1 MDPLVRPLSPPL
13 ASLFSL
19 FIRWQLHYSNARVD
33 RQSLYPELHLGSHW
47 LYHTNTMDTNEK
59 TLFDKRYD
67 KSHMIDTIDS
77 FNVQCREAIGLGK
90 GFAFSS
96 EEQIDKVVICGMGG
110 SAMAGDVARRFAK
123 VPVMV
128 NRSYTLPSFAD
139 SRTLLVAIS
148 YSGNTAE
155 TISSL
160 RDGIEKGL
168 QALCIASGGKIEQ
181 IAQENDIPFLQVPS
195 GFQPR
200 VATGYLALPLIVI
213 LSRLDL
219 VARADQWD
227 DMYAALGKVK
237 AECEA
242 SVPLHDNPAKE
253 LARALH
259 GHIPIIYGTAN
270 NTDLVA
276 MRFKTQINE
285 NAKQPAYWNAF
296 SELNHNEILAL
307 VRSDLLKNQHIVL
320 LKNSY
325 DHPENRIRMEIMT
338 ELFDEHHVPHS
349 AVSAQGETELA
360 QILSQIYFGDYV
372 SYYLALANKLD
383 PTPVEL
389 IEKFKQTLAERVS

>member
-1 MDPLVRPLSPPL
+1 M
-13 ASLFSL
+13 
-19 FIRWQLHYSNARVD
+19 
-33 RQSLYPELHLGSHW
+33 GSHW

-181 IAQENDIPFLQVPS
+181 IAQENDIPFLQVLS

>member
-1 MDPLVRPLSPPL
+1 MNNRD
-13 ASLFSL
+13 
-19 FIRWQLHYSNARVD
+19 
-33 RQSLYPELHLGSHW
+33 E
-47 LYHTNTMDTNEK
+47 
-59 TLFDKRYD
+59 TLFDSRYD
-67 KSHMIDTIDS
+67 ADRMIDTIDAFS
-77 FNVQCREAIGLGK
+77 DQCREAIALGEGFTLAGK
-90 GFAFSS
+90 GEF
-96 EEQIDKVVICGMGG
+96 DKVIICGMGG

-123 VPVMV
+123 VPIIV

-139 SRTLLVAIS
+139 ERALLVAIS

-160 RDGIEKGL
+160 KAGIKGGMKGL
-168 QALCIASGGKIEQ
+168 CIVSGGKLEGL
-181 IAQENDIPFLQVPS
+181 AQENGVPFLKVPS
-195 GFQPR
+195 GYQPR
-200 VATGYLALPLIVI
+200 AATGYLALPLLVA
-213 LSRLDL
+213 LSRLGL
-219 VARADQWD
+219 TAGADQWD
-227 DMYAALGKVK
+227 DMFTALGKVK
-237 AECEA
+237 EECAA
-242 SVPLHDNPAKE
+242 SVPLQENRAKQ
-253 LARALH
+253 LAQSLH
-259 GHIPIIYGTAN
+259 GRVPIIYGTAG

-307 VRSDLLKNQHIVL
+307 VRSDLLASQHIVL

>member
-1 MDPLVRPLSPPL
+1 MNNRD
-13 ASLFSL
+13 
-19 FIRWQLHYSNARVD
+19 
-33 RQSLYPELHLGSHW
+33 E
-47 LYHTNTMDTNEK
+47 
-59 TLFDKRYD
+59 TLFDSRYD
-67 KSHMIDTIDS
+67 ADRMIDTIDA
-77 FNVQCREAIGLGK
+77 FTDQCREAIALGEGFTLAGK
-90 GFAFSS
+90 GEF
-96 EEQIDKVVICGMGG
+96 DKVIICGMGG

-123 VPVMV
+123 VPIIV

-139 SRTLLVAIS
+139 ERALLVAIS

-160 RDGIEKGL
+160 KAGIKGGMKGL
-168 QALCIASGGKIEQ
+168 CIVSGGKLEGL
-181 IAQENDIPFLQVPS
+181 AQENGVPFLKVPS
-195 GFQPR
+195 GYQPR
-200 VATGYLALPLIVI
+200 AATGYLALPLLVA
-213 LSRLDL
+213 LSRLGL
-219 VARADQWD
+219 TAGADQWD
-227 DMYAALGKVK
+227 DMFTALGKVK
-237 AECEA
+237 EECAA
-242 SVPLHDNPAKE
+242 SVPLQENRAKQ
-253 LARALH
+253 LAQSLH
-259 GHIPIIYGTAN
+259 GRVPIIYGTAG

-307 VRSDLLKNQHIVL
+307 VRSDLLASQHIVL